1 MKPYHLRV
9 AEPYRPQ
16 ANPQEPHARG
26 ELCHVGAVQ
35 TIDAV
40 GAKDPALLQIA
51 TTLRLG
57 KSETGGGR
65 EIERGKEGGEGME

>member
-1 MKPYHLRV
+1 MKPSHLRV

-26 ELCHVGAVQ
+26 ELSDVGAVQ

-51 TTLRLG
+51 TTLRLD
-57 KSETGGGR
+57 KRETVGRGGS
-65 EIERGKEGGEGME
+65 ERGG